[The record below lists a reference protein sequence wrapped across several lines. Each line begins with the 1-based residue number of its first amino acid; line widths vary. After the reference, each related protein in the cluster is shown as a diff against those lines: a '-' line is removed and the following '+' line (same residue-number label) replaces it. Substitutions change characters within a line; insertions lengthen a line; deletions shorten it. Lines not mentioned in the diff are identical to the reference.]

1 MKTDVK
7 LIVSICENLE
17 KEYRKEMDAIHEE
30 KDIHAYTDV
39 RYNYLRGLAD
49 AYASIIDNFK
59 EEEE

>member
-49 AYASIIDNFK
+49 AY
-59 EEEE
+59 E

>member
-30 KDIHAYTDV
+30 KGIHAYTDV
-39 RYNYLRGLAD
+39 RYNYCRGLAD
-49 AYASIIDNFK
+49 AYNAIIDNFK
-59 EEEE
+59 EEE